1 MNTIAKYATN
11 TFFGIC
17 LVMSSA
23 LFAQEA
29 QPSGDPTASQERE
42 QTQTRDQMG
51 AGNQMK
57 QQQTREQKKDQ
68 TGAANQM
75 KQKKRQSQGNSQ
87 GRSGSGKRGGGRG

>member
-1 MNTIAKYATN
+1 MKTIAKYAAN

-23 LFAQEA
+23 VFAQEV
-29 QPSGDPTASQERE
+29 QPADDATATQERT

-75 KQKKRQSQGNSQ
+75 KQRKRQSQGNAQ
-87 GRSGSGKRGGGRG
+87 GRSGNGKRSGGRN